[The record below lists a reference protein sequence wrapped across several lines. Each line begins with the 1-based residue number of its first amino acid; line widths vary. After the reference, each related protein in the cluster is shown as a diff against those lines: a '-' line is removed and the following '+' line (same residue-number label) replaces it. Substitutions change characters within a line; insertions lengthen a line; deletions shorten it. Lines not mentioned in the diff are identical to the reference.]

1 MIYLTKEELNAII
14 MIRELLSKEM
24 QTPKSKIY
32 AWELFD
38 NYVNLDDFTSAVQKI
53 KEGIFDDYN

>member
-1 MIYLTKEELNAII
+1 

-24 QTPKSKIY
+24 KTPKTKIY

-38 NYVNLDDFTSAVQKI
+38 DYVNLDDFTSAVQKI
-53 KEGIFDDYN
+53 KEGIFDDSN

>member
-1 MIYLTKEELNAII
+1 MINLTKEELKAII

-32 AWELFD
+32 A
-38 NYVNLDDFTSAVQKI
+38 
-53 KEGIFDDYN
+53 

>member
-1 MIYLTKEELNAII
+1 MIYLTKEELKAII
-14 MIRELLSKEM
+14 VIRELLSKEM
-24 QTPKSKIY
+24 QTPKKKIY

-38 NYVNLDDFTSAVQKI
+38 DHVNLDDFTSAVNKI